1 MACAPWLPPNTSRVG
16 FEFPVLDAISKKACR
31 TGTPVTTE
39 RRNRSLVSSK
49 CTAAAE
55 TQGPIRRL
63 ARPGTTLGS
72 NARVGMR
79 IRVAASMA
87 GPEAYPPTPITTWG
101 RNSERIR
108 RDSHTDRGKS
118 KIVLMRFV
126 RVTFFNAPTSIS
138 RSGKPAAGTR
148 RFSIPR
154 EVLRTVWYRSEEHTS
169 ELQSRVDLV
178 CRLLLEKKK

>member
-1 MACAPWLPPNTSRVG
+1 RAGAEVH
-16 FEFPVLDAISKKACR
+16 VHDAISKTACR

-39 RRNRSLVSSK
+39 RRNRSVVSSK

-79 IRVAASMA
+79 MRAAASIA
-87 GPEAYPPTPITTWG
+87 GPEAYPPTPITTLG
-101 RNSERIR
+101 RNSERIL

-118 KIVLMRFV
+118 KIVFTRLV
-126 RVTFFNAPTSIS
+126 R
-138 RSGKPAAGTR
+138 
-148 RFSIPR
+148 
-154 EVLRTVWYRSEEHTS
+154 
-169 ELQSRVDLV
+169 
-178 CRLLLEKKK
+178 